1 MVDLRSLNV
10 RVGLRNVDDVKTTN
24 ENLITIMGATG
35 NTGSKIAGALLAKG
49 RRVRALGRSEDRLS
63 KLKSAGAEVRIG
75 EAADTAFLTEAFRGA
90 QAVYTLLPTDRSA
103 PDYRAAQDQQGE
115 AIVKAIRDSGVKYV
129 VALSS
134 VGAELSNG
142 TGVIAGLHAQEER
155 LKAIAKINV
164 LLLRPVSFFENFYD
178 ALQTIRHGGI
188 NADTVIPNLA
198 IPMVATEDI
207 ARAAIEALER
217 CDWTGVVTRELLG
230 PRDISYAE
238 ATRLIGEQIGK
249 PDLQYVQ
256 MPYEEMADILVK
268 AGLSRSFA
276 GLYVEMTR
284 AFNEGV
290 VKASRGRTLENTT
303 PTRFEDFAVQLGRAY
318 KGS

>member
-1 MVDLRSLNV
+1 MDLRSLNV

-35 NTGSKIAGALLAKG
+35 NTGSKIAEALLAKG

-63 KLKSAGAEVRIG
+63 KLKSAGAEVRTG
-75 EAADTAFLTEAFRGA
+75 DAADAAFLTEAFRGA

-164 LLLRPVSFFENFYD
+164 LLLRRCRSSRTFTTHSKRSGMRGSMRTRNSKPGDS
-178 ALQTIRHGGI
+178 HGG
-188 NADTVIPNLA
+188 NGGH
-198 IPMVATEDI
+198 
-207 ARAAIEALER
+207 RAGS
-217 CDWTGVVTRELLG
+217 D
-230 PRDISYAE
+230 
-238 ATRLIGEQIGK
+238 
-249 PDLQYVQ
+249 
-256 MPYEEMADILVK
+256 
-268 AGLSRSFA
+268 RSP
-276 GLYVEMTR
+276 
-284 AFNEGV
+284 
-290 VKASRGRTLENTT
+290 RTL
-303 PTRFEDFAVQLGRAY
+303 RLDGRRHA
-318 KGS
+318 